1 MAHHYPPHAQ
11 AQPQGQPT
19 AHGYPVY
26 AASHSAAFYVGYP
39 GVAGYPFDPNAVG
52 APKHVPTAPE
62 IPGVSPQLASHAI
75 QRLISSEM
83 RDAGF
88 ETAEA
93 GAVRRLEL
101 EVVSCELCCSSVPH
115 PFPHGGLVV
124 QQLYERAHDWAARGP
139 REGHVDPRRQGGDMR
154 LSVFHYP
161 LTGWTDAVVMNVLMG
176 SATLHAV
183 GELAACSYQPLAE
196 VLRVAV

>member
-26 AASHSAAFYVGYP
+26 AAGHSAAFYVGYP

-75 QRLISSEM
+75 QRLISFEM

-124 QQLYERAHDWAARGP
+124 QQLYERAHEYANLANRASP
-139 REGHVDPRRQGGDMR
+139 V
-154 LSVFHYP
+154 V
-161 LTGWTDAVVMNVLMG
+161 TDV
-176 SATLHAV
+176 
-183 GELAACSYQPLAE
+183 LAASDDYNLEASE
-196 VLRVAV
+196 ILRLTRKSKKRKRGMS